1 MWSSPVSGQNLRAFS
16 TMTLFNRFFTYN
28 TAGGTNGV
36 YAQELFTASDVA
48 DKKFVNAKGYLIRMP
63 SDWPEF
69 ANVGTPGTPFVGIFK
84 GKLNNGTITIPL
96 SIANTGYNL
105 VGNPYPS
112 PISISAF
119 FAGNSGIQQTLY
131 FWRKRNGVPGSGY
144 ATTTGLG
151 LASAQSEVQGL
162 DMQNTIKPGQGFFVK
177 STGSTNLTFTNAM
190 RTNTAATPFLR
201 TANTTELHRF
211 WLNLST
217 ATDVVGQTLIGYTT
231 GASQGF
237 DDGIDAPYF
246 NDSPLALT
254 SLIGGN
260 EHIIQGRSVPFATT
274 DVVPLGF
281 KSDVANNFTISLS
294 NFDGLFSGSQD
305 IFLKDNLTGALQNLK
320 LGDYTFSSAIGVFN
334 TRFEVQFIN
343 TLGTD
348 NPGSVST
355 KILVAVKDQVIKINA
370 ADVMIKKVDLV
381 DVTGRVIYTQDDV
394 NATTATIEN
403 ILATNQMLIVR
414 ITTQSNGVL
423 NQKIIY

>member
-1 MWSSPVSGQNLRAFS
+1 
-16 TMTLFNRFFTYN
+16 
-28 TAGGTNGV
+28 
-36 YAQELFTASDVA
+36 
-48 DKKFVNAKGYLIRMP
+48 MP
-63 SDWPEF
+63 NNWAEF
-69 ANVGTPGTPFVGIFK
+69 ANAGTPGTPYIGIFK
-84 GKLNNGTITIPL
+84 GTLNNGTITIPL
-96 SIANTGYNL
+96 STVNTGFNL

-131 FWRKRNGVPGSGY
+131 FWRKRNGVSGSGY

-151 LASAQSEVQGL
+151 LASAQSEVQGTS
-162 DMQNTIKPGQGFFVK
+162 MGNTIKPGQGFFVK
-177 STGSTNLTFTNAM
+177 STGSTNLTFTNLM
-190 RTNTAATPFLR
+190 RTSTSGTPFLR

-211 WLNLST
+211 WLNLSD
-217 ATDVVGQTLIGYTT
+217 ATNVVGQTLIGYTT

-281 KSDVANNFTISLS
+281 KTDAANSFTISLS

-305 IFLKDNLTGALQNLK
+305 IYLKDNLTGALQNLK
-320 LGDYTFSSAIGVFN
+320 LADYTFTAPIGVFN

-348 NPGSVST
+348 NPGSVSS

-394 NATTATIEN
+394 NATTTTIEN